1 MDLIQFLALA
11 FVGALHSCALS
22 SHPMSRLASVLLFPP
37 VRLALSVL
45 LFLLLLLVVA
55 ALRIAELRISKRHQQ
70 DMKAQGAAK
79 AKDPIF
85 PVMAMFH
92 TLVLIGAGVEV
103 VFLHRPFLPALA
115 IPMIAL
121 FILANIVRWWVI
133 RTLGQHWNVEVM
145 DSTRL
150 GVITT
155 GPFRYVRHPNYAA
168 VFVEMIAL
176 PLIHTA
182 WITAL
187 AGAIAHV
194 VVLSVR
200 LSAEERVLF
209 ADPAY
214 SAAMSSKPRF
224 LPGLF

>member
-1 MDLIQFLALA
+1 ME
-11 FVGALHSCALS
+11 
-22 SHPMSRLASVLLFPP
+22 
-37 VRLALSVL
+37 LSVI
-45 LFLLLLLVVA
+45 LFIALLLAVA
-55 ALRIAELRISKRHQQ
+55 AMRMVELRISKRHQRE
-70 DMKAQGAAK
+70 MASRGAEK
-79 AKDPIF
+79 AKDSIF

-92 TLVLIGAGVEV
+92 TLVLVGAAVEV
-103 VFLHRPFLPALA
+103 VFFHRPFLPALA

-121 FILANIVRWWVI
+121 FVFANIVRWWVI

-182 WITAL
+182 WITAI
-187 AGAIAHV
+187 AGSCLHLWAIRK
-194 VVLSVR
+194 R
-200 LSAEERVLF
+200 LEAEEPPLL
-209 ADPAY
+209 ADPEY
-214 SAAMSSKPRF
+214 RAAMAAKPRF
-224 LPGLF
+224 VPGLF

>member
-1 MDLIQFLALA
+1 MPPSVIRFLAL
-11 FVGALHSCALS
+11 L
-22 SHPMSRLASVLLFPP
+22 LA
-37 VRLALSVL
+37 
-45 LFLLLLLVVA
+45 VA
-55 ALRIAELRISKRHQQ
+55 AMRIVELRISKRHQK
-70 DMKAQGAAK
+70 DMQAQGASK

-92 TLVLIGAGVEV
+92 TLLLIGAAVEV
-103 VFLHRPFLPALA
+103 VVLHRPFIPALA
-115 IPMIAL
+115 VPMLVL
-121 FILANIVRWWVI
+121 FIFANIVRWWVI

-145 DSTRL
+145 DSTKL

-168 VFVEMIAL
+168 VFLEMVVL

-187 AGAIAHV
+187 AGAIAHII
-194 VVLSVR
+194 VLSAR

-209 ADPAY
+209 ANPDYA
-214 SAAMSSKPRF
+214 AAMSSKPRF

>member
-1 MDLIQFLALA
+1 VNL
-11 FVGALHSCALS
+11 
-22 SHPMSRLASVLLFPP
+22 LASVLAFAPIHLPP
-37 VRLALSVL
+37 SVL

-55 ALRIAELRISKRHQQ
+55 ALRIVELRISKRHQR
-70 DMKAQGAAK
+70 DMRAQGAVK

-92 TLVLIGAGVEV
+92 TLLLIGAAAEV
-103 VFLHRPFLPALA
+103 VFFHRPFLPVLA
-115 IPMIAL
+115 IPMIVL
-121 FILANIVRWWVI
+121 FIFANIVRWWVI

-187 AGAIAHV
+187 VGAAVHV
-194 VVLSVR
+194 AVLSAR

-214 SAAMSSKPRF
+214 AAAMRSKPRF

>member
-1 MDLIQFLALA
+1 
-11 FVGALHSCALS
+11 
-22 SHPMSRLASVLLFPP
+22 MS
-37 VRLALSVL
+37 LSVI
-45 LFLLLLLVVA
+45 LFIALLLAVA
-55 ALRIAELRISKRHQQ
+55 AMRIVELRISKRHQR
-70 DMKAQGAAK
+70 DMTARGAAK

-85 PVMAMFH
+85 RWMAAFH
-92 TLVLIGAGVEV
+92 TLLLIGAAVEV
-103 VFLHRPFLPALA
+103 VFLHRPFLSALA
-115 IPMIAL
+115 IPMIIL
-121 FILANIVRWWVI
+121 FVIANAVRWWVI
-133 RTLGQHWNVEVM
+133 RTLGEHWNVEVM

-168 VFVEMIAL
+168 VFVEMIVL

-187 AGAIAHV
+187 VGAIAHV
-194 VVLSVR
+194 AVLTVR

-209 ADPAY
+209 ANPDYA
-214 SAAMSSKPRF
+214 AAMSSKPRF

>member
-1 MDLIQFLALA
+1 MELIEFLALA
-11 FVGALHSCALS
+11 FREMRHRCAFS
-22 SHPMSRLASVLLFPP
+22 PRPMNLLASVLVFGPMQLP
-37 VRLALSVL
+37 LSVL

-55 ALRIAELRISKRHQQ
+55 ALRIVELRISKRHQK
-70 DMKAQGAAK
+70 DLKAQGAAQ

-92 TLVLIGAGVEV
+92 TLVLVGAAVEV

-121 FILANIVRWWVI
+121 FVLANIVRWWVI

-182 WITAL
+182 WITAVV
-187 AGAIAHV
+187 GAIAHV

>member
-1 MDLIQFLALA
+1 MELTMPLSVILFLAL
-11 FVGALHSCALS
+11 L
-22 SHPMSRLASVLLFPP
+22 LA
-37 VRLALSVL
+37 
-45 LFLLLLLVVA
+45 VA
-55 ALRIAELRISKRHQQ
+55 AMRIVELRISKRHQQ
-70 DMKAQGAAK
+70 DMAARGAAK

-85 PVMAMFH
+85 RWMATFH
-92 TLVLIGAGVEV
+92 TLVLVGAAAEV
-103 VFLHRPFLPALA
+103 VLLGRPFLPALA
-115 IPMIAL
+115 IPMTVL
-121 FILANIVRWWVI
+121 FVIANIVRWWVI
-133 RTLGQHWNVEVM
+133 RTLGEHWNVEVM

-187 AGAIAHV
+187 VGAVAHV
-194 VVLSVR
+194 FILSGR
-200 LSAEERVLF
+200 LAAEEHVLF
-209 ADPAY
+209 ANPDYA
-214 SAAMSSKPRF
+214 AAMSGKPRF

>member
-1 MDLIQFLALA
+1 MELTMPLSVILFLAL
-11 FVGALHSCALS
+11 L
-22 SHPMSRLASVLLFPP
+22 LA
-37 VRLALSVL
+37 
-45 LFLLLLLVVA
+45 VA
-55 ALRIAELRISKRHQQ
+55 AMRIVELRISKRHQQ
-70 DMKAQGAAK
+70 DMAARGAAK

-85 PVMAMFH
+85 RWMAMFH
-92 TLVLIGAGVEV
+92 TLVLVGAAAEV
-103 VFLHRPFLPALA
+103 VLLRRSFLPALA
-115 IPMIAL
+115 IPATAL
-121 FILANIVRWWVI
+121 FVIANIVRWWVI
-133 RTLGQHWNVEVM
+133 RTLGEHWNVEVM

-187 AGAIAHV
+187 AGAVAHV
-194 VVLSVR
+194 FILTGR
-200 LSAEERVLF
+200 LTAEERVLF
-209 ADPAY
+209 ANPDYA
-214 SAAMSSKPRF
+214 AAMSSKPRF